1 MVEINPFMITPDHA
15 IAADAV
21 IHVSE

>member
-1 MVEINPFMITPDHA
+1 VEINPFMITPDHA